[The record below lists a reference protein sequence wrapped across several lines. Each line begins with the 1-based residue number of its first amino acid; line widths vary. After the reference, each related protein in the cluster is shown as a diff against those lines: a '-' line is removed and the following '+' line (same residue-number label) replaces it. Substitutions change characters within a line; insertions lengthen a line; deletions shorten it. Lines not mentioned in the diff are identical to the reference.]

1 MKRFCITAV
10 LLALACCQP
19 PPAQLVAASGV
30 SAARGTPD
38 LKTTLEKGLRARRK
52 GEFQFIDHVITLV
65 NNGSLP
71 RSLVVSTFL
80 WARKEAAAKH
90 SYPFVYFERGLKA
103 RAKKLKIQI

>member
-1 MKRFCITAV
+1 MKRSYIAV
-10 LLALACCQP
+10 ILMTLACQP
-19 PPAQLVAASGV
+19 ASAVRLQAATGV

-52 GEFQFIDHVITLV
+52 AEFQFIDHIITMV
-65 NNGSLP
+65 NSGALP
-71 RSLVVSTFL
+71 RSLVESTFL